1 MTSHIHYRACNLC
14 EAICGLEITIENNNI
29 THIAGDKNDP
39 LSKGYLCPKAYAL
52 KDIYEDPNRLK
63 QPIRKRADGTW
74 ETITWDE
81 AYDYVSENLQRI
93 QAKWGQNAVG
103 MYLGNP
109 SVHNWGTTMNSTAF
123 IKSLKTKNLF
133 SATSLDQLPSHFAAW
148 AMFGHPLLI
157 PIPDISRTDYM
168 LIMGGNPMASNG
180 SLMTA
185 PDVGSYL
192 KKIQKRGGKVVVID
206 PRRTETAEKGTEHH
220 FIRPASDV
228 FLLLAMLNVILH
240 EAQPPTPE
248 GSMQNLKLE
257 TLIYTEGVEG
267 LKNAVAEFTPEKV
280 ASQTG
285 MSAESIRTLALE
297 FASAKSAV
305 AYGRMG
311 LSVQKFGG
319 LCQWLINC
327 LNIVTGNFDKAGGAM
342 FTSPAVDILAQAKH
356 SNILGR
362 WKSRVRELP
371 EFMGETP
378 VSTLAEEILTEGEGQ
393 IKAMI
398 TNAGNPILSAPNGRQ
413 LDTAFKSLDFM
424 VSIDIYLNET
434 TRHANII
441 LPPATGLET
450 SHYDMTFHIFAVR
463 NTTKYSPP
471 LFPKGDH
478 QRYDWEIFQELTH
491 RLTNSES
498 GLKLAPP
505 EEKLD
510 LGLRYGQYQLS
521 LQQLLDN
528 PSGIDLGDLQPV
540 MPNRLAFED
549 KKIRLA
555 PDMMLADLDRV
566 REVLEKGPPP
576 REIGMQAQYKESFQ
590 LIGRRNLR
598 DNNSWMHNS
607 EKLMKGKNR
616 CTVMINADDATAL
629 NIENNQ
635 TIKVTSRVGSVELPA
650 EVTTDIMSG
659 VLSIPHGY
667 GHNRKGTNLDIA
679 QQHAGASLNDLTDE
693 MEIDE
698 LTGNAVLN
706 GVLVHIE
713 VV

>member
-63 QPIRKRADGTW
+63 QPLRKRADGTW
-74 ETITWDE
+74 ETIGWDE
-81 AYDYVSENLQRI
+81 AFDYVAENLQRI
-93 QAKWGQNAVG
+93 QATWGQNAVG

-157 PIPDISRTDYM
+157 PIPDVSRTDFM

-185 PDVGSYL
+185 PDMGGYL
-192 KKIQKRGGKVVVID
+192 KSIQKRGGKVVVID

-228 FLLLAMLNVILH
+228 FLLLAMLNVILW
-240 EAQPPTPE
+240 
-248 GSMQNLKLE
+248 E
-257 TLIYTEGVEG
+257 TIPQHPIVKNHTEGVEY
-267 LKNAVAEFTPEKV
+267 LAEAVTAFTPEHI

-285 MSAESIRTLALE
+285 MSAEAIRTLALE
-297 FASAKSAV
+297 FAAAKSAV

-342 FTSPAVDILAQAKH
+342 FTSPAVDVLAQAKH
-356 SNILGR
+356 RNILGR
-362 WKSRVRELP
+362 WKSRVRGLP

-378 VSTLAEEILTEGEGQ
+378 VSVLAEEILTPNTEGGEGQ
-393 IKAMI
+393 IRAMI
-398 TNAGNPILSAPNGRQ
+398 TNAGNPILSSPNGRQ
-413 LDTAFKSLDFM
+413 LDKAFKSLDFM

-463 NTTKYSPP
+463 NTAKYSPP
-471 LFPKGDH
+471 LFPKTEN

-498 GLKLAPP
+498 GFKPAPP

-510 LGLRYGQYQLS
+510 LGLRYGQYSLS

-549 KKIRLA
+549 KKIQLV
-555 PDMMLADLDRV
+555 PEMMLADLDRV
-566 REVLEKGPPP
+566 RDVLKNTPP
-576 REIGMQAQYKESFQ
+576 QYNGSFQ

-616 CTVMINADDATAL
+616 CTVMINADDAKAL
-629 NIENNQ
+629 HIENNQ

-650 EVTTDIMSG
+650 EVTADIMQG

-679 QQHAGASLNDLTDE
+679 ELHAGASINDLTDE

-706 GVLVHIE
+706 GVLVQIE
-713 VV
+713 AV

>member
-1 MTSHIHYRACNLC
+1 MISTIHYRACNLC
-14 EAICGLEITIENNNI
+14 EAICGLEITVENNHI

-63 QPIRKRADGTW
+63 QPIRKKADGTW
-74 ETITWDE
+74 ETIGWDE
-81 AYDYVSENLQRI
+81 AMDYVVSNVQRI
-93 QAKWGQNAVG
+93 QAQWGHDAVG

-123 IKSLKTKNLF
+123 IKGLKTKNLF

-157 PIPDISRTDYM
+157 PIPDISRTDFM
-168 LIMGGNPMASNG
+168 LIMGGNPLASNG

-185 PDVGSYL
+185 PDVGGYL
-192 KKIQKRGGKVVVID
+192 KDIKKRGGKVVVID
-206 PRRTETAEKGTEHH
+206 PRRTETAVQGTEHH

-228 FLLLAMLNVILH
+228 FLLLAMLNVICPLNPPKGDLLH
-240 EAQPPTPE
+240 DF
-248 GSMQNLKLE
+248 
-257 TLIYTEGVEG
+257 TEGLVE
-267 LKNAVAEFTPEKV
+267 LKNAVAAFTPEAV

-285 MSAESIRTLALE
+285 MTAEAIRTLALE
-297 FASAKSAV
+297 FAAAKSAV

-327 LNIVTGNFDKAGGAM
+327 LNIVTGNFDRAGGAM

-356 SNILGR
+356 RNIFGR
-362 WKSRVRELP
+362 WTSRMRSLR
-371 EFMGETP
+371 EFMGEIP

-398 TNAGNPILSAPNGRQ
+398 TNAGNPILSSPNGRQ
-413 LDTAFKSLDFM
+413 LDKAFESLDFM
-424 VSIDIYLNET
+424 VAIDIYLNET
-434 TRHANII
+434 TCHANII

-463 NTTKYSPP
+463 NTAKYSQP
-471 LFPKGDH
+471 LFPKSEN

-491 RLTNSES
+491 RLSNTE
-498 GLKLAPP
+498 GVYLPQPP

-510 LGLRYGQYQLS
+510 MGLRYGQYKLS

-528 PSGIDLGDLQPV
+528 PSGVDLGELQSV
-540 MPNRLAFED
+540 MPQRLAFED
-549 KKIRLA
+549 KTIRLA
-555 PDMMLADLDRV
+555 PEVFLKDLERV
-566 REVLEKGPPP
+566 RDVLKNAPP
-576 REIGMQAQYKESFQ
+576 QYGGTSSTLQ

-616 CTVMINADDATAL
+616 CTVMMNTIDAAAL
-629 NIENNQ
+629 Q
-635 TIKVTSRVGSVELPA
+635 CVDKQLVKVTSRVGSVALPIEITA
-650 EVTTDIMSG
+650 DIMPG
-659 VLSIPHGY
+659 VVSIPHGY
-667 GHNRKGTNLDIA
+667 GHNRKGVKLDVA

-706 GVLVHIE
+706 GVWVKIE
-713 VV
+713 TM